1 MSYYAVFGDIHPL
14 LMVRVD
20 EAEVKAIQTK
30 LAIGI
35 KPEDIRLQN
44 KMFDG
49 SRNLGTQDYLILNDT
64 EYVIISKGQYL
75 CLGILDND
83 YFSSI

>member
-1 MSYYAVFGDIHPL
+1 M
-14 LMVRVD
+14 MVRVD
-20 EAEVKAIQTK
+20 EAEAKAIQTK

-44 KMFDG
+44 KMRDG

-64 EYVIISKGQYL
+64 EYAIISKGQYL
-75 CLGILDND
+75 CLERLDND
-83 YFSSI
+83 YF

>member
-1 MSYYAVFGDIHPL
+1 MSYYAVFGDIHPS

-20 EAEVKAIQTK
+20 EAEIKAIQTK

-44 KMFDG
+44 KMRDG
-49 SRNLGTQDYLILNDT
+49 SRNLGTQDYLILNGID
-64 EYVIISKGQYL
+64 YAIISKGQYL
-75 CLGILDND
+75 CLEIADDL
-83 YFSSI
+83 FI

>member
-1 MSYYAVFGDIHPL
+1 M
-14 LMVRVD
+14 MVRVD
-20 EAEVKAIQTK
+20 EAETKAIQTK

-44 KMFDG
+44 KMRDG

-64 EYVIISKGQYL
+64 EYAIISKGQYL
-75 CLGILDND
+75 CLERLDDD
-83 YFSSI
+83 YF

>member
-1 MSYYAVFGDIHPL
+1 MSYYAVFGDIHPS

-20 EAEVKAIQTK
+20 EAEVK

-44 KMFDG
+44 KMRDG
-49 SRNLGTQDYLILNDT
+49 SRNLGTQNYLILNGID
-64 EYVIISKGQYL
+64 YAIISKGQYL
-75 CLGILDND
+75 CLEIADDPL
-83 YFSSI
+83 F

>member
-1 MSYYAVFGDIHPL
+1 M
-14 LMVRVD
+14 MVRVD
-20 EAEVKAIQTK
+20 EAEAKTIQTK

-44 KMFDG
+44 KMRDG

-64 EYVIISKGQYL
+64 EYAIISKGQYL
-75 CLGILDND
+75 CLERLDND
-83 YFSSI
+83 YF

>member
-1 MSYYAVFGDIHPL
+1 MSYYAVFGDIHPS
-14 LMVRVD
+14 LMVRVED
-20 EAEVKAIQTK
+20 AEVKAIQTK

-44 KMFDG
+44 KMRDG

-64 EYVIISKGQYL
+64 EYAIISKGQYL
-75 CLGILDND
+75 CLERLDND
-83 YFSSI
+83 YF

>member
-1 MSYYAVFGDIHPL
+1 MSYYAVFGDIHPS

-20 EAEVKAIQTK
+20 EAEIKAIQTK

-44 KMFDG
+44 KMRDG

-64 EYVIISKGQYL
+64 EYAIISKGQYL
-75 CLGILDND
+75 CLERLDND
-83 YFSSI
+83 YF

>member
-1 MSYYAVFGDIHPL
+1 MPYFAVFGDIHPS
-14 LMVRVD
+14 LMVKVD
-20 EAEVKAIQTK
+20 AEEMKTIQTK

-44 KMFDG
+44 KMRDG

-64 EYVIISKGQYL
+64 EYAIISKGQYL
-75 CLGILDND
+75 CLERLDND
-83 YFSSI
+83 YF

>member
-1 MSYYAVFGDIHPL
+1 MAYYAVFGDIHPS

-20 EAEVKAIQTK
+20 DAEIKAIQTK

-44 KMFDG
+44 KMRDG
-49 SRNLGTQDYLILNDT
+49 SRNLGTQDYLILNGID
-64 EYVIISKGQYL
+64 YIVVSKGQYL
-75 CLGILDND
+75 CLEIADD
-83 YFSSI
+83 SAI

>member
-1 MSYYAVFGDIHPL
+1 MSYYAVFGDIHPS

-20 EAEVKAIQTK
+20 EAEIKAIQTK

-35 KPEDIRLQN
+35 KPEDIRLLN
-44 KMFDG
+44 KMRDG

-64 EYVIISKGQYL
+64 EYAIISKGQYL
-75 CLGILDND
+75 CLERLDND
-83 YFSSI
+83 YF

>member
-1 MSYYAVFGDIHPL
+1 MGYYAVFGDIHPS

-20 EAEVKAIQTK
+20 EAEIKAIQTK

-44 KMFDG
+44 KMRDG
-49 SRNLGTQDYLILNDT
+49 SRNLGTQDYLILNGID
-64 EYVIISKGQYL
+64 YAIISKGQYL
-75 CLGILDND
+75 CLEIADDPL
-83 YFSSI
+83 F

>member
-1 MSYYAVFGDIHPL
+1 MSYYAVFGDIHPSM
-14 LMVRVD
+14 MVRVD
-20 EAEVKAIQTK
+20 DAEIKAIQTK

-44 KMFDG
+44 KMRDG

-64 EYVIISKGQYL
+64 EYAIISKGQYL
-75 CLGILDND
+75 CLERLDND
-83 YFSSI
+83 YF

>member
-1 MSYYAVFGDIHPL
+1 MSYYAVFGDIHPS

-20 EAEVKAIQTK
+20 EAEIKAIQTK

-35 KPEDIRLQN
+35 KPEDIRLLN
-44 KMFDG
+44 KMRDG

-75 CLGILDND
+75 CLERLDND
-83 YFSSI
+83 QF

>member
-1 MSYYAVFGDIHPL
+1 MSYYAVFGDSHPS
-14 LMVRVD
+14 LMVRID

-44 KMFDG
+44 KMRDG
-49 SRNLGTQDYLILNDT
+49 SRNLGTQDYLILNGID
-64 EYVIISKGQYL
+64 YIVVSKGQYL
-75 CLGILDND
+75 CLEIVDD
-83 YFSSI
+83 QPF

>member
-1 MSYYAVFGDIHPL
+1 MGYYAVFGDIHPS

-44 KMFDG
+44 KMRDG
-49 SRNLGTQDYLILNDT
+49 SRNLGLK
-64 EYVIISKGQYL
+64 II
-75 CLGILDND
+75 
-83 YFSSI
+83 

>member
-1 MSYYAVFGDIHPL
+1 MSYYAVFGDIHPSM
-14 LMVRVD
+14 MVKVD

-35 KPEDIRLQN
+35 KPEDIRLQS
-44 KMFDG
+44 KMRDG

-64 EYVIISKGQYL
+64 EYAIISKGQYL
-75 CLGILDND
+75 CLERLDND
-83 YFSSI
+83 YF

>member
-1 MSYYAVFGDIHPL
+1 MSYYAVFGDIHPS
-14 LMVRVD
+14 LMVRID
-20 EAEVKAIQTK
+20 EAEAKTIQTK

-44 KMFDG
+44 KMRDG

-64 EYVIISKGQYL
+64 EYAIISKGQYL
-75 CLGILDND
+75 CLERLDND
-83 YFSSI
+83 YF

>member
-1 MSYYAVFGDIHPL
+1 MSYYAVFGDIHPS

-44 KMFDG
+44 KMRDG
-49 SRNLGTQDYLILNDT
+49 SRNLGTKDYLLITNNIA
-64 EYVIISKGQYL
+64 YMVISKGQYL
-75 CLGILDND
+75 CLEIADD
-83 YFSSI
+83 YEF

>member
-1 MSYYAVFGDIHPL
+1 MSYYAVFGDIHPS
-14 LMVRVD
+14 LMVRID
-20 EAEVKAIQTK
+20 KAEIKAIQTK

-44 KMFDG
+44 KMRDG

-64 EYVIISKGQYL
+64 EYAIISKGQYL
-75 CLGILDND
+75 CLERLDND
-83 YFSSI
+83 YF